1 VKNKENNIVDTKKI
15 LYLFSI
21 YLNNINFGLNY
32 NFNSFEKETN
42 KVVSY
47 VNDPLGYSLGL
58 IGSLFNFKNQDILK
72 LKEEKYYLEETGF
85 NRYLDSNK
93 INIIARSNN
102 LDLIKNSFKF
112 KKFYNKLFIKYIRNG
127 NLNLSITGNKNLFN
141 YLVKF
146 SNKYK
151 IYLIKNIIISR
162 KYNKYLKKS
171 KYSSSLRMD
180 FLDENILRVLNI
192 FLNKKY
198 IIKKKEQ
205 TQFKYLFYRF
215 NFLKNYKNKIKFN
228 TELNFNLKKNVIN
241 LKEFIING
249 INLKYNKKY
258 KNKKI
263 IKYLLKN
270 LNLKNKF
277 LYYLYQYC
285 NIKRNFDKFDKEYLC
300 GHNNFDYFNSNES
313 YLDFDEDYLRDYQ
326 NFDYYNS

>member
-1 VKNKENNIVDTKKI
+1 MDIKNYADKNKLIYKIGSRLYENDVKSLHLKKNDYLEPLFNDVLKNSNYCIGEDYLGYLIDDGVERYVIEPYIFYLPKILDYIKYSNNIKNKKKIDLTNNWSLEFDNYSNIYLDKIFTDLVEYEDNSSGYDKLKGYVDFISNKKKITKIWFPESVYYDFGDIGDWENKKYLNIKNLFFEFNVKNKENNIVDTKKI

-58 IGSLFNFKNQDILK
+58 IGSLFNFKNQKILK

-141 YLVKF
+141 
-146 SNKYK
+146 
-151 IYLIKNIIISR
+151 
-162 KYNKYLKKS
+162 
-171 KYSSSLRMD
+171 
-180 FLDENILRVLNI
+180 
-192 FLNKKY
+192 
-198 IIKKKEQ
+198 
-205 TQFKYLFYRF
+205 
-215 NFLKNYKNKIKFN
+215 
-228 TELNFNLKKNVIN
+228 
-241 LKEFIING
+241 
-249 INLKYNKKY
+249 
-258 KNKKI
+258 
-263 IKYLLKN
+263 
-270 LNLKNKF
+270 
-277 LYYLYQYC
+277 
-285 NIKRNFDKFDKEYLC
+285 
-300 GHNNFDYFNSNES
+300 
-313 YLDFDEDYLRDYQ
+313 
-326 NFDYYNS
+326 